1 MTARSIPKTLAP
13 VLEELELDQPRVVLL
28 TDLESILDR
37 LGAADGAISAPDVA
51 YELQRRGW
59 LGRLR
64 TQGAWEF
71 YPAARAGAIGSGDRF
86 VELRAYRRRNPTW
99 PGALAMESAASVL
112 GLAQR
117 LPEREV
123 LALPLDHRPPAALSQ
138 WRLVRLELPEA
149 GLTTVDDLPTWNV
162 EGLLAGIA
170 KRPSGYRDIA
180 GLGQWLAT
188 ATERIDPDRL
198 VACVAGAPTA
208 ARQRAAYLVGVA
220 GRPELVEVIL
230 PNAPLKPAW
239 FGTRRPGGRFDTDTM
254 VNDTELAPYLSGGE
268 GA

>member
-1 MTARSIPKTLAP
+1 MTVRSIPKTLAP

-28 TDLESILDR
+28 ADLEGILGR
-37 LGAADGAISAPDVA
+37 LGEADATDSAPDVA

-71 YPAARAGAIGSGDRF
+71 YPASRAGAIGSGDRF
-86 VELRAYRRRNPTW
+86 IELRAFRRRDPAW

-117 LPEREV
+117 LPDREV
-123 LALPLDHRPPAALSQ
+123 LALPQDERPPAALSH
-138 WRLVRLELPEA
+138 WRLVRLTLPEA
-149 GLTTVDDLPTWNV
+149 GMTVVDDLPTWNL

-170 KRPSGYRDIA
+170 LRPSGYRDLA
-180 GLGQWLAT
+180 GLGQWLVTAT
-188 ATERIDPDRL
+188 AHIDAGRL
-198 VACVAGAPTA
+198 IACLEDSPAA
-208 ARQRAAYLVGVA
+208 ARQRAAYLVEAA
-220 GRPELVEVIL
+220 GRREMVEAIL
-230 PNAPLKPAW
+230 PKQPLRPAW
-239 FGTRRPGGRFDTDTM
+239 FGDRRPGGRFDPVTM
-254 VNDTELAPYLSGGE
+254 VNDTGLAPYLSGGA